1 MPPLTLKKRN
11 AMSKVIQFRLEI
23 NVLTS
28 LINIAK
34 EKNADSVV
42 SVELTNRHP
51 YFMKKIDSN
60 GLISHY
66 EKQIFPT
73 PRRQELEPIYVLN
86 GAIFLI
92 STKIILDNKSWY
104 ENKCYSY
111 IMPSERSIEI
121 DNPHDLHVAD
131 LLLKDHLQ

>member
-1 MPPLTLKKRN
+1 MKKN
-11 AMSKVIQFRLEI
+11 EQYHPDYILYLQP
-23 NVLTS
+23 TS
-28 LINIAK
+28 PMRTADDIDQSINIAK
-34 EKNADSVV
+34 EKNANSVV

-86 GAIFLI
+86 GAIFLFR
-92 STKIILDNKSWY
+92 TKIPTPFLKGRVFNLVFTNY
-104 ENKCYSY
+104 
-111 IMPSERSIEI
+111 PLRSFRVK
-121 DNPHDLHVAD
+121 LS
-131 LLLKDHLQ
+131 